1 MKEDIIISIDIGGTT
16 FESAILDKDY
26 LNIINMSSKSHVRDY
41 SDSES
46 LLDAICYQINNLL
59 DQNEISQKNIQG
71 LSVACPGPLD
81 SKNGIILDTPNIK
94 FLQNVNIK
102 KELEDKC
109 KMPVYIENDANLF
122 SLGEWYSHYK
132 QNNIVVGVTLGT
144 GLGFGLIINGE
155 LFKGGNGFAM
165 EYGLSPFEWGIC
177 EKNVCIS
184 YIKQRSKELYGEEV
198 RPVIIEKYV
207 KNNDKKAIQIYDDF
221 GENLGIVLSHIVNMI
236 DPEIITIGG
245 GLSKAF
251 ECYKDKM
258 SSTLQ
263 KFSPSFNI
271 NNITISPSIL
281 RGESTMIGASLMVK
295 KYKLSL

>member
-1 MKEDIIISIDIGGTT
+1 MKYIVAIDIGGTT
-16 FESAILDKDY
+16 FNTGIFTQSLKKIAISNKDKVRFYNTKEKLIDA
-26 LNIINMSSKSHVRDY
+26 IINQIDGLIIKSSIDKG
-41 SDSES
+41 
-46 LLDAICYQINNLL
+46 
-59 DQNEISQKNIQG
+59 NILG
-71 LSVACPGPLD
+71 VGIASPGPLD
-81 SKNGIILDTPNIK
+81 SNKGIILNTPNLK
-94 FLQNVNIK
+94 FFQQYKIVNDFSKRLKLDIF
-102 KELEDKC
+102 
-109 KMPVYIENDANLF
+109 IGNDANLF
-122 SLGEWYSHYK
+122 ALGEWHTQYK
-132 QNNIVVGVTLGT
+132 KNNIIMGVTLGT
-144 GLGFGLIINGE
+144 GLGLGLIINGKI
-155 LFKGGNGFAM
+155 FKGGNGLAM
-165 EYGLSPFEWGIC
+165 EYGLSPFKWGIC

-207 KNNDKKAIQIYDDF
+207 KKNDEKAIQIYNDF

-295 KYKLSL
+295 KNKLSL

>member
-1 MKEDIIISIDIGGTT
+1 MKYIVAIDIGGTT
-16 FESAILDKDY
+16 FNTGIFTQSLKKIAISNKDKVRFYYTKEKLIDA
-26 LNIINMSSKSHVRDY
+26 IIN
-41 SDSES
+41 
-46 LLDAICYQINNLL
+46 QIDGLILKNNI
-59 DQNEISQKNIQG
+59 DKENILG
-71 LSVACPGPLD
+71 VGIASPGPLD
-81 SKNGIILDTPNIK
+81 SNRGIILNTPNLK
-94 FLQNVNIK
+94 FFQQYKIVNDFSKRLKLDIF
-102 KELEDKC
+102 
-109 KMPVYIENDANLF
+109 IGNDANLF
-122 SLGEWYSHYK
+122 ALGEWHTQYSK
-132 QNNIVVGVTLGT
+132 NNIIMGVTLGT
-144 GLGFGLIINGE
+144 GLGLGLIINGE
-155 LFKGGNGFAM
+155 IFKGGNGLAM
-165 EYGLSPFEWGIC
+165 EYGLSPFKWGIC

-207 KNNDKKAIQIYDDF
+207 KKNDEKAIRIYDDF
-221 GENLGIVLSHIVNMI
+221 GENLGIVLSHVVNMI

-295 KYKLSL
+295 KNKLSL